1 MCTHNMCMYSRIT
14 CKVCNVLVFI
24 MYLCNIKVLVKSQLG
39 NIHWITKT
47 KRTQARLAILVCT
60 GTHPMG
66 A

>member
-1 MCTHNMCMYSRIT
+1 
-14 CKVCNVLVFI
+14 

-47 KRTQARLAILVCT
+47 KHTQARLAILVCT